1 MGYKVKCNIG
11 CSEFKV
17 DIGVIDPNNDEEYL
31 LGILLDGK
39 NNRNSSTVCD
49 RFVLQ
54 PGVLQGLGWNV
65 IRVWTLDW
73 LDDRERVLR
82 NIKAA
87 IENIPKKET
96 IKREAPKLASFAV
109 PKFEKEDISDSVSSF
124 CQSYISASIN
134 SMGSSDDYYQ
144 PKNKHRI
151 RKLTEEIISVE
162 APVSRK
168 LLMKK
173 VLSAWGITR
182 GGSRVE
188 GIFLDVIK
196 DIPMN
201 VTYDDERVFIWKK
214 DQNPDT
220 YTLYRV
226 DDAEAG
232 KRSMDEIASEEIRNA
247 VTEVLCEQI
256 SLSET
261 DLIKETAKKFG
272 YSRMGGVIESS
283 VGYAI
288 RRGISTG
295 RLVKSENG
303 NIALTE

>member
-1 MGYKVKCNIG
+1 
-11 CSEFKV
+11 
-17 DIGVIDPNNDEEYL
+17 
-31 LGILLDGK
+31 
-39 NNRNSSTVCD
+39 
-49 RFVLQ
+49 
-54 PGVLQGLGWNV
+54 
-65 IRVWTLDW
+65 
-73 LDDRERVLR
+73 
-82 NIKAA
+82 
-87 IENIPKKET
+87 
-96 IKREAPKLASFAV
+96 
-109 PKFEKEDISDSVSSF
+109 
-124 CQSYISASIN
+124 
-134 SMGSSDDYYQ
+134 
-144 PKNKHRI
+144 
-151 RKLTEEIISVE
+151 
-162 APVSRK
+162 
-168 LLMKK
+168 MKK

-261 DLIKETAKKFG
+261 DLIKETAKKFRLFQNG
-272 YSRMGGVIESS
+272 RRYESS

-303 NIALTE
+303 NIALTDKTH